1 LFVFTLTAFN
11 TLQAQAA
18 FYEFAVRGC
27 GAEENFIVFSNIH
40 EVISKAEQLLT
51 KPEQYRQIHIMGTVL
66 RGNGGFNGNW
76 NWHIVPATW
85 DFTSVIQGNCN
96 MLASEIEEAFQKNPE
111 QLFTFCSRR
120 AFLLR
125 KVSSAQLKP
134 VISYHFSERYL
145 QINQPVGSK
154 NIKRISLYAPD
165 GKKII
170 ELRDSD
176 IINWQEIRL
185 PISSVAS
192 GIYALVFIYSNSI
205 WVSQIEIF

>member
-1 LFVFTLTAFN
+1 MFVFTLTAFN

-51 KPEQYRQIHIMGTVL
+51 KPEQYRQIHIMGTVR

-96 MLASEIEEAFQKNPE
+96 MLASEIEQAFERNPE
-111 QLFTFCSRR
+111 QTLTFCSRR

-125 KVSSAQLKP
+125 KVSPALLKP
-134 VISYHFSERYL
+134 MILYDFSKKY
-145 QINQPVGSK
+145 INIKMPVGSK
-154 NIKRISLYAPD
+154 DIKRVFLYAPD
-165 GKKII
+165 GNKMI
-170 ELRDSD
+170 ELKDSD
-176 IINWQEIRL
+176 IFNWQEIRL
-185 PISSVAS
+185 PVIPVCN

-205 WVSQIEIF
+205 WVSHIEIF